1 MFYKSFTKKKNEKKV
16 EKNFLRIILLR
27 KIVKCK
33 TDRQTSEIYEYIF
46 LKKKNMRKT
55 LFACFLFVW
64 TFKIVLNVALLNRT
78 YPETQGMT

>member
-33 TDRQTSEIYEYIF
+33 TDRQTDRRNIRVHF
-46 LKKKNMRKT
+46 LKEKNMRKT
-55 LFACFLFVW
+55 LFACFLFV
-64 TFKIVLNVALLNRT
+64 
-78 YPETQGMT
+78 